1 MSEPEAE
8 EVDLTEIRRRLSVA
22 EAELEDALSRVK
34 ASGTKVEQYRNF
46 LEAVG
51 ELTDAFETPPDD
63 DTPEEPGE

>member
-22 EAELEDALSRVK
+22 EAELEDALARVK
-34 ASGTKVEQYRNF
+34 AAREKVEGYRNF
-46 LEAVG
+46 LGAVG
-51 ELTDAFETPPDD
+51 ELTDPFETPRED

>member
-22 EAELEDALSRVK
+22 EAELEDALARVK
-34 ASGTKVEQYRNF
+34 ASRKKVEQYRNF
-46 LEAVG
+46 LEVM
-51 ELTDAFETPPDD
+51 LTDAFETPPDE